1 MRLTKDNCVY
11 SFSCDHVPACSITA
25 PAQIT
30 LETRDCYGDQLRGG
44 SGNPEI
50 EWDHV
55 NPTTGPV
62 FVEGAQ
68 PGDTLKVTIDAIDV
82 ADFGVACNEDEIRLL
97 SVDGGYADFLGRFKI
112 PLNKM
117 IGVIGVAP
125 APEEGAVNNATPG
138 RHGAN
143 MDERLIGEGAVLYL
157 PVFVEGALFAVGDVH
172 AIMGDGEVGGTGL
185 EIPAEVTVTLDVI
198 KGWQPAWPLVE
209 TDEVFAFVVSKE
221 TMDEAIDEAVLQ
233 MHGFLKNWMADAA
246 LTDEDLYILM
256 SLVGQVGVSQI
267 VDPLKT
273 ARFVFPKK
281 YMDMET

>member
-11 SFSCDHVPACSITA
+11 SFSKDHKPACRIQA

-30 LETRDCYGDQLRGG
+30 LETRDCYGDQLRCGTG
-44 SGNPEI
+44 STEI

-97 SVDGGYADFLGRFKI
+97 PVKDGYADFLGKFQI

-125 APEEGAVNNATPG
+125 AEGVINNATPG

-143 MDERLIGEGAVLYL
+143 MDEKLIGEGAVVYL
-157 PVFVEGALFAVGDVH
+157 PVSVEGALFAVGDVH

-185 EIPAEVTVTLDVI
+185 EIPADVTVTLEVI
-198 KGWQPAWPLVE
+198 KNWQPAWPLVE
-209 TDEVFAFVVSKE
+209 TDEVFALIVSKE
-221 TMDEAIDEAVLQ
+221 TLDEAIDEAVLQ
-233 MHGFLKNWMADAA
+233 MHGFLKKWMADAE
-246 LTDEDLYILM
+246 LSDEELYILM

-273 ARFVFPKK
+273 AKFVFPKA
-281 YMDMET
+281 YIDR

>member
-1 MRLTKDNCVY
+1 M
-11 SFSCDHVPACSITA
+11 TA
-25 PAQIT
+25 PGQIT

-44 SGNPEI
+44 TGNTAI

-62 FVEGAQ
+62 YVEGAM
-68 PGDTLKVTIDAIDV
+68 PGDTLKITIDAIDV
-82 ADFGVACNEDEIRLL
+82 ADYGVACNEDEIRLIP
-97 SVDGGYADFLGRFKI
+97 VEGNAAIFLNRFQI

-125 APEEGAVNNATPG
+125 AEGAINNATPG

-143 MDERLIGEGAVLYL
+143 MDDKLIGEGAVLYL
-157 PVFVEGALFAVGDVH
+157 PVFTEGALFAVGDVH

-185 EIPAEVTVTLDVI
+185 EIPADVTVNLEVI
-198 KGWQPAWPLVE
+198 KGQTLEWPLVE
-209 TDEVFAFVVSKE
+209 TDDVYGVIVSKE

-233 MHGFLKNWMADAA
+233 MHRFLKTKFTD
-246 LTDEDLYILM
+246 LSDEDIYILM
-256 SLVGQVGVSQI
+256 SLVGNVEVSQI

-281 YMDMET
+281 YMDK

>member
-1 MRLTKDNCVY
+1 MRLTKDHCVY
-11 SFSCDHVPACSITA
+11 SFSKEHEPACQVTA

-30 LETRDCYGDQLRGG
+30 LETRDCYGDQLRCGTG
-44 SGNPEI
+44 STAI

-62 FVEGAQ
+62 YVDGAMA
-68 PGDTLKVTIDAIDV
+68 GDTLKVTVDRIDV

-97 SVDGGYADFLGRFKI
+97 PVKGDYAEFLDGRFKI

-125 APEEGAVNNATPG
+125 EEGEINNATPG

-143 MDERLIGEGAVLYL
+143 MDEKLIGEGAIVYL
-157 PVFVEGALFAVGDVH
+157 PVAVDGALFAVGDVH
-172 AIMGDGEVGGTGL
+172 AVMGDGEVGGTGL
-185 EIPAEVTVTLDVI
+185 EIPADVTVTLEVI
-198 KGWQPAWPLVE
+198 KGWQPKWPLVE
-209 TDEVFAFVVSKE
+209 TAEVYAFVVSKE

-233 MHGFLKNWMADAA
+233 MHGFLKTK
-246 LTDEDLYILM
+246 LTDISDEDIYILM
-256 SLVGQVGVSQI
+256 SLVGSAEVSQI

-281 YMDMET
+281 YIDTAK

>member
-1 MRLTKDNCVY
+1 MKLTKDNCVY
-11 SFSCDHVPACSITA
+11 SFSKDHKPACRIAA
-25 PAQIT
+25 PARIT

-44 SGNPEI
+44 TGRTEI
-50 EWDHV
+50 AWDHV

-82 ADFGVACNEDEIRLL
+82 ADFGVACNGDEIRLL
-97 SVDGGYADFLGRFKI
+97 PIKDGYADFLGKFRI

-125 APEEGAVNNATPG
+125 AEGEINNATPG

-143 MDERLIGEGAVLYL
+143 MDEALIGEGAVVYL
-157 PVFVEGALFAVGDVH
+157 PVFTEGALFAVGDVH

-185 EIPAEVTVTLDVI
+185 EIPADVTVTLEVI
-198 KGWQPAWPLVE
+198 KDWQLPWPLVE
-209 TDEVFAFVVSKE
+209 TEEVFAVIVSKE

-233 MHGFLKNWMADAA
+233 MHSFLKKWMEDAE
-246 LTDEDLYILM
+246 LTDEELYILM
-256 SLVGQVGVSQI
+256 SLAGQVGVSQI

-281 YMDMET
+281 YIGIEA

>member
-1 MRLTKDNCVY
+1 MKLTKENCVY
-11 SFSCDHVPACSITA
+11 SFSKDHKPACRVSV

-44 SGNPEI
+44 TGRTTI

-55 NPTTGPV
+55 NPATGPV

-97 SVDGGYADFLGRFKI
+97 PVKDGYADFLGKFRI

-125 APEEGAVNNATPG
+125 AEGEINNATPG

-143 MDERLIGEGAVLYL
+143 MDEKLIGEGAVVYL
-157 PVFVEGALFAVGDVH
+157 PVFTEGALFGVGDVH

-185 EIPAEVTVTLDVI
+185 EIPADVTVTLELI
-198 KGWQPAWPLVE
+198 KDWQLPWPLVE
-209 TDEVFAFVVSKE
+209 TEDVFALVVSKE

-233 MHGFLKNWMADAA
+233 MHGFLKKWMEDAA
-246 LTDEDLYILM
+246 LSDEELYILM
-256 SLVGQVGVSQI
+256 SLAGQVGVSQI

-281 YMDMET
+281 YIGIEE

>member
-1 MRLTKDNCVY
+1 MRLTKEHCVY
-11 SFSCDHVPACSITA
+11 SFCKDHKPACRVTT

-44 SGNPEI
+44 TGNPEI

-55 NPTTGPV
+55 NPATGPV
-62 FVEGAQ
+62 FVEGAE
-68 PGDTLKVTIDAIDV
+68 PGDCLKVTIDAIDV
-82 ADFGVACNEDEIRLL
+82 ADFGVACNEDAIRLL
-97 SVDGGYADFLGRFKI
+97 PVKGDYADFLGKFRI

-125 APEEGAVNNATPG
+125 AEGSINNATPG

-143 MDERLIGEGAVLYL
+143 MDEKLIGEGAVLYL
-157 PVFVEGALFAVGDVH
+157 PVFTEGALFAVGDVH

-185 EIPAEVTVTLDVI
+185 EIPADVTVTLDVI

-221 TMDEAIDEAVLQ
+221 TIDEAIDEAVLQ
-233 MHGFLKNWMADAA
+233 MHGFLKNWMADAE
-246 LTDEDLYILM
+246 LTDEELYILM

-281 YMDMET
+281 YMDMEA

>member
-11 SFSCDHVPACSITA
+11 SFSKDHKPACRVTA

-44 SGNPEI
+44 TGCTTI

-68 PGDTLKVTIDAIDV
+68 PGDILKVTIDAIDV

-97 SVDGGYADFLGRFKI
+97 PVKDGYADFLGKFQI

-125 APEEGAVNNATPG
+125 PAEEGAVNNATPG

-143 MDERLIGEGAVLYL
+143 MDEKLIGEGAVLYL
-157 PVFVEGALFAVGDVH
+157 PVFAEGALFAVGDVH

-185 EIPAEVTVTLDVI
+185 EIPADVTVTLEVI
-198 KGWQPAWPLVE
+198 KNWQPAWPLVE
-209 TDEVFAFVVSKE
+209 TDEVFAMIVSKE

-233 MHGFLKNWMADAA
+233 MHSFLKTWMADVE
-246 LTDEDLYILM
+246 LSDEELYILM

-273 ARFVFPKK
+273 AKFVFPKK
-281 YMDMET
+281 YIGIEE

>member
-1 MRLTKDNCVY
+1 MKLTKDHCVY
-11 SFSCDHVPACSITA
+11 SFSKDHKPACRVTA
-25 PAQIT
+25 GTQIT

-44 SGNPEI
+44 TGRTTI

-68 PGDTLKVTIDAIDV
+68 PGDTLKVTIDAINV
-82 ADFGVACNEDEIRLL
+82 AAFGVACNEDEIRLL
-97 SVDGGYADFLGRFKI
+97 PVKDGYADFLGKFQI

-125 APEEGAVNNATPG
+125 AEGAINNATPG

-143 MDERLIGEGAVLYL
+143 MDEALIGEGAVVYL
-157 PVFVEGALFAVGDVH
+157 PVFTEGALFAVGDVH

-185 EIPAEVTVTLDVI
+185 EIPADVTVTLDLI
-198 KGWQPAWPLVE
+198 KDWQLPWPLVE
-209 TDEVFAFVVSKE
+209 TEDVFAVIVSKE

-233 MHGFLKNWMADAA
+233 MHSFLKKWMEDAE
-246 LTDEDLYILM
+246 LTDEELYILM
-256 SLVGQVGVSQI
+256 SLAGQVGVSQI

-281 YMDMET
+281 YIGIEA

>member
-11 SFSCDHVPACSITA
+11 SFSKDHAPACRVAA

-44 SGNPEI
+44 TGNPEI

-82 ADFGVACNEDEIRLL
+82 ADFGVACNEEAIRLIP
-97 SVDGGYADFLGRFKI
+97 VAGDYADFLGKFQI

-125 APEEGAVNNATPG
+125 AEGSINNATPG

-143 MDERLIGEGAVLYL
+143 MDEKLIGEGAVLYL

-185 EIPAEVTVTLDVI
+185 EIPADVTVTLDVI
-198 KGWQPAWPLVE
+198 KNWQLKWPLVE
-209 TDEVFAFVVSKE
+209 TDDAFAMIVSKE
-221 TMDEAIDEAVLQ
+221 TMDEAIDEAVQQ
-233 MHGFLKNWMADAA
+233 MHAFLKAWMSDED

-281 YMDMET
+281 YIGIEE

>member
-11 SFSCDHVPACSITA
+11 SFSKDHAPACRVAA

-44 SGNPEI
+44 TGNPEI

-82 ADFGVACNEDEIRLL
+82 ADFGVACNEETIRLIP
-97 SVDGGYADFLGRFKI
+97 VAGDYADFLGKFQI

-125 APEEGAVNNATPG
+125 AEGSINNATPG

-143 MDERLIGEGAVLYL
+143 MDEKLIGEGAVLYL

-185 EIPAEVTVTLDVI
+185 EIPADVTVTLDVI
-198 KGWQPAWPLVE
+198 KNWQLKWPLVE
-209 TDEVFAFVVSKE
+209 TDDAFAMIVSKE
-221 TMDEAIDEAVLQ
+221 TMDEAIDEAVQQ
-233 MHGFLKNWMADAA
+233 MHAFLKAWMSDED

-281 YMDMET
+281 YIGIEE

>member
-11 SFSCDHVPACSITA
+11 SFSKDHKPACRVSA
-25 PAQIT
+25 PVQIT

-44 SGNPEI
+44 TGRTTI
-50 EWDHV
+50 AWDHV

-62 FVEGAQ
+62 FVEGAA
-68 PGDTLKVTIDAIDV
+68 PGDTLKVSVDAIDV

-97 SVDGGYADFLGRFKI
+97 PVKGGYADYLGKFQI

-125 APEEGAVNNATPG
+125 AEGAINNATPG

-143 MDERLIGEGAVLYL
+143 MDEKLIGEGAVVYL
-157 PVFVEGALFAVGDVH
+157 PVEVDGALFAVGDVH

-185 EIPAEVTVTLDVI
+185 EIPADVTVTLEVI
-198 KGWQPAWPLVE
+198 KGWQLAWPLVE
-209 TDEVFAFVVSKE
+209 TEDVFAMIVSKE

-233 MHGFLKNWMADAA
+233 MHGFLKAWMEDAN
-246 LTDEDLYILM
+246 LSDEELYILM

-281 YMDMET
+281 YIDMEA

>member
-1 MRLTKDNCVY
+1 MRLTKDKCVY
-11 SFSCDHVPACSITA
+11 SFSKDHKPACRIKA

-44 SGNPEI
+44 TGNPEI

-62 FVEGAQ
+62 YIENAKV
-68 PGDTLKVTIDAIDV
+68 GDALKVTIDAIDV

-97 SVDGGYADFLGRFKI
+97 PIKDGYANFLDRFQI

-125 APEEGAVNNATPG
+125 AEGSINNATPG
-138 RHGAN
+138 NHGAN

-157 PVFVEGALFAVGDVH
+157 PVWADGAYFAVGDVH

-185 EIPAEVTVTLDVI
+185 EIPADVTVTLEVI
-198 KGWQPAWPLVE
+198 KDWHLEWPLVE
-209 TDEVFAFVVSKE
+209 TDDVFAFVTSKE

-233 MHGFLKNWMADAA
+233 MHGFLKAKMTD
-246 LTDEDLYILM
+246 LSDEDIYILM

-273 ARFVFPKK
+273 ARFIFPKK
-281 YMDMET
+281 YISK